1 MLARGKFWVTELS
14 SHLNEY
20 PRSPYHWAVW
30 FWSGCTAVVTEVF
43 QGNSY
48 NSDFEYKA
56 VDRDSTLSTIS
67 ISKTPMQ
74 IHDPAPQVSHRCAGF
89 WNIPIWTQKITHWA
103 QSWQMFTIKDHFW
116 PNAML
121 NTWTEQNQIHFH
133 CIYLWIKKPIDVKG
147 IYLRQHLHEP
157 IITNGSKNCTKAKMW
172 VFVSVCPS
180 WKLVWKGME
189 EKSPPGKEDVS
200 SQEQY
205 LFPSHYTSKEKI
217 KEYSARGIIYSSI
230 PFLKEVPK

>member
-1 MLARGKFWVTELS
+1 MSTQGLHTIELCDSEVDVQQWWQRCFKVIPIIQILNIKQWTETPLFPPS
-14 SHLNEY
+14 V
-20 PRSPYHWAVW
+20 SPKLPCKYM
-30 FWSGCTAVVTEVF
+30 
-43 QGNSY
+43 Y
-48 NSDFEYKA
+48 
-56 VDRDSTLSTIS
+56 
-67 ISKTPMQ
+67 
-74 IHDPAPQVSHRCAGF
+74 PAPQVSHRCAGF

-157 IITNGSKNCTKAKMW
+157 IITNGSKNCAKAKMW